1 MSGNKRNKG
10 NKVASIGNV
19 IERLGKVRRV
29 IKKGTGAATSIQAGR
44 AKPTQ
49 RTTMVGTR
57 GRRRARTIVSRVA
70 SPIPSVHSEEE
81 SEEEAEEEAEKNDAG
96 DNVVEHKRGE

>member
-1 MSGNKRNKG
+1 MPGNKRNKG

-29 IKKGTGAATSIQAGR
+29 IKKGTGAATSTQAGR

-49 RTTMVGTR
+49 RATVDGTR
-57 GRRRARTIVSRVA
+57 GRRRGHTTVSRVA

-81 SEEEAEEEAEKNDAG
+81 SEEEAEEVREDEL
-96 DNVVEHKRGE
+96 VVEEDERE